1 AGVRFAALP
10 AATGLGSGTCRGC
23 VCRDSW
29 GWGRCSCR
37 ADGEIHRGLR
47 GSFAAAFD
55 RGARVR
61 VVRIE
66 GLPFARGRKV
76 ALAVDAL
83 GASARTCSS
92 VQGIAT
98 RARMPPGLSKWK
110 NELGDRELR
119 FAICDWEL

>member
-1 AGVRFAALP
+1 MPRLCLHGNLR
-10 AATGLGSGTCRGC
+10 LGQVHLRP
-23 VCRDSW
+23 
-29 GWGRCSCR
+29 
-37 ADGEIHRGLR
+37 DGEIHRGLV
-47 GSFAAAFD
+47 GSFAAALN
-55 RGARVR
+55 RAPRAR

-76 ALAVDAL
+76 ALADDAL